1 MDKSL
6 WTGDCCQPGDL
17 AATPPMGR
25 AAGARLWRCLT
36 YIPNIPEK
44 KFLSVLEMWR
54 SPEKIFELIPKNHLH
69 PFINLT

>member
-1 MDKSL
+1 
-6 WTGDCCQPGDL
+6 
-17 AATPPMGR
+17 MGR

-44 KFLSVLEMWR
+44 NFLSVLEMWR
-54 SPEKIFELIPKNHLH
+54 SPEKIFELIYPNHLH